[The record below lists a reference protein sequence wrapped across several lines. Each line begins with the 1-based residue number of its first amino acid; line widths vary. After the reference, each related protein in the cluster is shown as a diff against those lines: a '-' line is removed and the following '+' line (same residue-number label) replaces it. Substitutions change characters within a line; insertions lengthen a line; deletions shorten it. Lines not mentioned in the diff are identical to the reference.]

1 MRSKKLIKGGKI
13 SNILI
18 QDDINTNINTNPPTT
33 LFAQITKL
41 LDPKYIS
48 GKPSANENVNKI
60 IQFLEELNTINPV
73 KNFNGVNNI
82 FEDINII
89 VNEYVPKQMTFQTS
103 KFKNK
108 ETSKADTLFGKYELI
123 LKESNRNY
131 ITIDPTIIQI
141 LIFDDNIE
149 DEDIVYSLK
158 LIIRNNSELT
168 LRYTTK
174 LFPNKKIEGRNDIKS
189 KIESFTT
196 LTNFISFNKELDN
209 KYFANFDK
217 ELSTFMKTYIKFYE
231 FYKKC
236 YKTAERQY
244 VDYQLKY
251 ISILGKARFRNND
264 IINRT
269 ALLTDYIMSN
279 LLFTSP
285 AYGFISGGYKGFK
298 DDAYGI
304 TRSGYEIAKKYNRPI
319 LTIMCKEGMHDAHEY
334 SDATL
339 IYGEHWGEDTI
350 ALSQLTDG
358 AIIIAPFG
366 GWTYVECLALLS
378 QNKIVGIY
386 NDLFNILNYEKKMKD
401 PELRA
406 KAESS
411 YVDILDESE
420 IKSMSEIYDSVIDD
434 EVKTLKNINTNKNTN
449 KNFFNFTTSEQNSI
463 IDYYINYYLI
473 LLHILIIAKLILS
486 KTDSVSIK
494 TAPVDLSAINNFD
507 KYVDFRQKIEPIYK
521 ENLKK
526 LDVNFDEC
534 LILGIQILSHL
545 KILFKAGQ
553 ICLIDEKGQYVEDFT
568 TLLEAFN
575 KIKTN
580 INSHVNAN
588 LDTINEIYNM
598 ICGKEG
604 EEETYQIKIPKKC
617 DGIWIKPAFDLIKE
631 CVSPTKAAE
640 LNAETIAK
648 VGAEAKRKAA
658 QDAYAANQLRKEKF
672 NIDMNRRQ
680 SLLEYNFNAINTQ
693 DDFNRGRSKGKT
705 IGKTIGKRSDGKSKS
720 KSTGKRSTP
729 TVGGGGGCT
738 KHVSVPLLNII
749 SEYQID
755 FIKLMNHV
763 IFKNLNNNIIFVFS
777 DILYLSSYLNTNLN
791 ISTFQSNMHKKITTL
806 SKTYNGK
813 SKKDLFASSFNLSTK
828 AIIDDAAFISALA
841 ESNNPSKGDK
851 FIELNR
857 SIDGMYSTDRKEII
871 HHHIIREKY
880 SFIIDNETCNN
891 LIPKENTLPHPP
903 IAQGGSRKTVKK
915 NYNR

>member
-1 MRSKKLIKGGKI
+1 MRSKKLIKGGEI

-18 QDDINTNINTNPPTT
+18 QDNINTNPPTS
-33 LFAQITKL
+33 LFTKITKL
-41 LDPKYIS
+41 LDPNYIS
-48 GKPSANENVNKI
+48 GTPSANENVNKI
-60 IQFLEELNTINPV
+60 IQFLEDLNKINPV
-73 KNFNGVNNI
+73 NNFNGVNNI
-82 FEDINII
+82 FQDIGTI
-89 VNEYVPKQMTFQTS
+89 VNEYVYRKMTFQTS
-103 KFKNK
+103 KFINTV
-108 ETSKADTLFGKYELI
+108 TSKTDTLFGKYELF

-141 LIFDDNIE
+141 LIFDDKIE

-158 LIIRNNSELT
+158 LIIRKKSELT

-174 LFPNKKIEGRNDIKS
+174 LFPIKKINDKPDIKS
-189 KIESFTT
+189 KIESFTE
-196 LTNFISFNKELDN
+196 LTNFISFNKNLDPV
-209 KYFANFDK
+209 FFDK
-217 ELSTFMKTYIKFYE
+217 FDQQLSHFMKTYIKFYE

-236 YKTAERQY
+236 YRITERQF
-244 VDYQLKY
+244 VEYQLKY

-386 NDLFNILNYEKKMKD
+386 NDLFNILNYEKKMTPDQLK
-401 PELRA
+401 A

-411 YVDILDESE
+411 YFDILDESQIE
-420 IKSMSEIYDSVIDD
+420 SMKTEYESVIAD

-486 KTDSVSIK
+486 QTNNVSIQNK
-494 TAPVDLSAINNFD
+494 NVDLSSINNFAE
-507 KYVDFRQKIEPIYK
+507 YVKLRAIYK
-521 ENLKK
+521 VDKK
-526 LDVNFDEC
+526 TKLYKLNFDHC

-568 TLLEAFN
+568 KLLEAFN

-588 LDTINEIYNM
+588 LDTINEIYNI
-598 ICGKEG
+598 ICSKDVKK
-604 EEETYQIKIPKKC
+604 TYQIKIPKKC

-631 CVSPTKAAE
+631 CVSPTKVAE
-640 LNAETIAK
+640 LNAETIQS

-658 QDAYAANQLRKEKF
+658 EEVYAANQLIKENF
-672 NIDMNRRQ
+672 NKVMKRRQ
-680 SLLEYNFNAINTQ
+680 SLLEYNLDVIEAEDN
-693 DDFNRGRSKGKT
+693 FNRGKSNGK
-705 IGKTIGKRSDGKSKS
+705 SNGKSKS
-720 KSTGKRSTP
+720 KSKGKNTGRSTSDGKRRRTIP
-729 TVGGGGGCT
+729 GGEGCT
-738 KHVSVPLLNII
+738 TNVSESLLNII

-755 FIKLMNHV
+755 FIDLMNHV

-791 ISTFQSNMHKKITTL
+791 ISTFQSNMHDKITTL
-806 SKTYNGK
+806 SGKYNGK
-813 SKKDLFASSFNLSTK
+813 SKNDLFASSFNKSTK
-828 AIIDDAAFISALA
+828 AKIDDVAFISALD
-841 ESNNPSKGDK
+841 ESENPSKAEK
-851 FIELNR
+851 FVDLDR

-871 HHHIIREKY
+871 HHHVIREKY

-891 LIPKENTLPHPP
+891 LIPSAIPNPP
-903 IAQGGSRKTVKK
+903 IAQGGSRKTVRK